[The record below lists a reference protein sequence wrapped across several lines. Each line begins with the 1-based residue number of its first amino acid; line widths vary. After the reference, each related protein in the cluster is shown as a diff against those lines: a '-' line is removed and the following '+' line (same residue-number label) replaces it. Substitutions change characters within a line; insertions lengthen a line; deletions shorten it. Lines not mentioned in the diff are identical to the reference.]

1 MDHELTMQFSFGFV
15 YVAVQLTFISSR
27 FGGRDGGF
35 VPPEGAELWRLWLPW
50 IDRATEGAATGR
62 GAEQVVTEL
71 EEEEEDGCWSVR
83 GLLDRVKGRE
93 RIVISTVFRQFN
105 AC

>member
-35 VPPEGAELWRLWLPW
+35 VPPEGAELWRV
-50 IDRATEGAATGR
+50 IDRATEGAATGW
-62 GAEQVVTEL
+62 GVEQVVTEL